1 MLRLRRG
8 LDGVDGYGE
17 GMALGDD
24 VVLDSVFD
32 KELEADGRHVEREV
46 LGRDVFVDMKVVA
59 VAYLHH
65 VDVGVGEGKFLFK
78 SYLLG
83 VLHGIAE
90 GGCKLL
96 EVVVGIVVVGA
107 NKAVEGVE
115 GVEKEMGAD
124 LLLKGLVAGEDVFG
138 LEVFVFENEL
148 LLTGDIIEEKGDK
161 GGDER
166 RRGIGYK
173 SDGKGIGGVAC
184 AVDDCFGIEREER
197 EECSDGKRAC
207 QTGGHEGRGF
217 ESATN

>member
-1 MLRLRRG
+1 MRRLGRG

-24 VVLDSVFD
+24 VVLNGVFD

-46 LGRDVFVDMKVVA
+46 LGRDVFVDVKVVS

-90 GGCKLL
+90 GGCELL

-107 NKAVEGVE
+107 DKAVEGVE

-148 LLTGDIIEEKGDK
+148 LLTCDVIEE
-161 GGDER
+161 
-166 RRGIGYK
+166 
-173 SDGKGIGGVAC
+173 
-184 AVDDCFGIEREER
+184 
-197 EECSDGKRAC
+197 
-207 QTGGHEGRGF
+207 
-217 ESATN
+217 